1 MGCAIEYGEADV
13 KAKRKRVERA
23 ATALK
28 RKSNREAK
36 AKAKKLSTWL
46 AEAQTACNA
55 YIRERDKQKGYGC
68 ISCGTKKPTTQY
80 CAGHYRSRGAAP
92 ELRFHPW
99 NISLQCN
106 KNCNLEKSGNIT
118 EYRIRLKERIGQK
131 ALGWLEGPHKPQ
143 HYTVEDAK
151 EIKAYYKQQLKLLRG
166 KS

>member
-36 AKAKKLSTWL
+36 VRIKTRSQWL
-46 AEAQTACNA
+46 KEAQNECNTF
-55 YIRERDKQKGYGC
+55 IRFRDRGQNC
-68 ISCGTKKPTTQY
+68 ISCGRVPKKSN
-80 CAGHYRSRGAAP
+80 AGHYRSVGSAP

-99 NISLQCN
+99 NINLQCEH
-106 KNCNLEKSGNIT
+106 CNSWKSGNAVD
-118 EYRIRLKERIGQK
+118 YRISLVQKIGEK
-131 ALGWLEGPHKPQ
+131 AVEWLEGAHQAQK
-143 HYTVEDAK
+143 YTVEDAK